1 MGREALP
8 PMGVHTPLLR
18 KHRVPPTQP
27 CGALWTARVS
37 GSQLALH
44 EFCLGLQGTGV
55 PTTTFFIRAQVETS
69 HKVSARR
76 VMASVQLQ
84 ATPSTLQKSH
94 PQEHVVTQKNA
105 FFQREGRVLG
115 TTCAARWNPCRYFH
129 NTHSHTIFLN
139 AWVSDFFFL
148 HHSESIFEFSF
159 PQYSLTLEEYRPIKI
174 FLGVQI
180 AFFKVFPYF
189 ILFQLIKTTYEIYE
203 WHKSSAS
210 KSKANSHQWV
220 TLLQRAEMTEPLVW
234 TKGSCT

>member
-1 MGREALP
+1 MEPELCSTGREALP

-105 FFQREGRVLG
+105 FFQRGGRVIGNSMCSTLK
-115 TTCAARWNPCRYFH
+115 PMQ
-129 NTHSHTIFLN
+129 
-139 AWVSDFFFL
+139 V
-148 HHSESIFEFSF
+148 FS
-159 PQYSLTLEEYRPIKI
+159 
-174 FLGVQI
+174 
-180 AFFKVFPYF
+180 
-189 ILFQLIKTTYEIYE
+189 
-203 WHKSSAS
+203 
-210 KSKANSHQWV
+210 
-220 TLLQRAEMTEPLVW
+220 
-234 TKGSCT
+234 